1 MCMERD
7 LVPLYTFSA
16 FYLVQKFVKSSCCTS
31 KSLALRSNELSL
43 RIPGYLQLI
52 ALFSHCNFGK
62 GGKLKW
68 AGLISTKWGPIRAF
82 TESVPY
88 SCLHIFESLLQC

>member
-1 MCMERD
+1 MCVEHD

-16 FYLVQKFVKSSCCTS
+16 FYLVQKFVKRSCCTS

-62 GGKLKW
+62 GDQLKW
-68 AGLISTKWGPIRAF
+68 AGLISTKSGPIRAF
-82 TESVPY
+82 AKSVSY
-88 SCLHIFESLLQC
+88 SRLHIFESLLQC